1 MAADAVKRSAAVAR
15 ELGSPQRALA
25 PLRQVLDLPRQ
36 IVRQGLER
44 AWDLGRDFLRLAQ
57 VSESVLRPLRVAI
70 QWLAPRREE
79 GLEPSLEKT
88 LLPRRGPSIGR

>member
-1 MAADAVKRSAAVAR
+1 MKRSAAAAR

-36 IVRQGLER
+36 IVREGLSR

-57 VSESVLRPLRVAI
+57 VSESVLRPLRAAI
-70 QWLAPRREE
+70 QRITQREE
-79 GLEPSLEKT
+79 GPELSLEKT
-88 LLPRRGPSIGR
+88 LLPRPGPRIGR